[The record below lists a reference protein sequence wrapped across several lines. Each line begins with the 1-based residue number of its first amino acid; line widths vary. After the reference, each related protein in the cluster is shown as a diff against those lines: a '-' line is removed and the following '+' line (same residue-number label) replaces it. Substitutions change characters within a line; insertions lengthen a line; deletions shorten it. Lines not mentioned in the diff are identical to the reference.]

1 MPLSWDEP
9 ISNELKMVDDMIRH
23 EVQSQEDLLTEISLH
38 IIGSGGKRIRPGVAL
53 LAYHSVGG
61 DDPERIIGI
70 SAAFEIIH
78 SATLIHDDINDGGDT
93 RRGVVAAYRKFGV
106 QQALIAGDFLFVR
119 GFRLGGFLGQDL
131 VDIIADA
138 CTSMAESEI
147 LQGRYENDP
156 STPVDVY
163 LEIIKGKTAMPI
175 EAGARTGATLGG
187 GSPEQVSALG
197 EYALNLGMA
206 FQIIDDVLDIT
217 GNEDT
222 LGKPRGMDFIEGKP
236 TLPLILALNHGG
248 NGTRLRKLF
257 TKDEKT
263 EEDVDEAVEYLLQ
276 TDILERSKEKAR
288 EFSKRAVD
296 ALDPISESE
305 YKQGLTLLAEKVVD
319 REF

>member
-1 MPLSWDEP
+1 
-9 ISNELKMVDDMIRH
+9 
-23 EVQSQEDLLTEISLH
+23 
-38 IIGSGGKRIRPGVAL
+38 
-53 LAYHSVGG
+53 
-61 DDPERIIGI
+61 
-70 SAAFEIIH
+70 
-78 SATLIHDDINDGGDT
+78 
-93 RRGVVAAYRKFGV
+93 
-106 QQALIAGDFLFVR
+106 
-119 GFRLGGFLGQDL
+119 
-131 VDIIADA
+131 
-138 CTSMAESEI
+138 
-147 LQGRYENDP
+147 
-156 STPVDVY
+156 
-163 LEIIKGKTAMPI
+163 MPI